1 MGEGDIAMITDTAT
15 RARWSHLRLRQTKHL
30 RDLVAETSFTVD
42 QLIQP
47 LFIVEGMTGA
57 QPITGLGANARL
69 SETAAL
75 DVMAKDLDAGVR
87 HFLLFAIPNAKSRVP
102 ARFDHLRADHH
113 GDQTAI
119 R

>member
-1 MGEGDIAMITDTAT
+1 M
-15 RARWSHLRLRQTKHL
+15 
-30 RDLVAETSFTVD
+30 AETSFTVD

-87 HFLLFAIPNAKSRVP
+87 HFLLFAIPNAKSRGPYQVRP
-102 ARFDHLRADHH
+102 SAPDNH

>member
-1 MGEGDIAMITDTAT
+1 MITDTAT

-57 QPITGLGANARL
+57 QPIAGLGANARL
-69 SETAAL
+69 SGTAAL

-87 HFLLFAIPNAKSRVP
+87 HFLLFAIPKREESECPTQVRPSA
-102 ARFDHLRADHH
+102 ADHH
-113 GDQTAI
+113 RDQTAI